1 MLQFNFILGLI
12 FIFFCIKLITIPTN
26 KRNQGLNLTTTYI
39 ILTWRSCRSYW
50 SAERWRIE
58 VRLPLGPGQVSA
70 SPHPRWGVFVQDGL
84 QLSRLMR
91 NEKCTVL
98 FIALVFFTAEKLRKN
113 KQTNQLYINTSL
125 GIDTARKCQGKKRKE
140 IFTMLKK
147 TYMVVVC
154 MFRGEGIST
163 SKVT

>member
-1 MLQFNFILGLI
+1 M
-12 FIFFCIKLITIPTN
+12 TIPTN
-26 KRNQGLNLTTTYI
+26 KRNTIYI

-50 SAERWRIE
+50 SAERWRTE
-58 VRLPLGPGQVSA
+58 ARLPLGPGQVSA

-113 KQTNQLYINTSL
+113 KQTNQLLFNTSV
-125 GIDTARKCQGKKRKE
+125 GIDTARKCQGKKREE

-147 TYMVVVC
+147 TYMFVVC
-154 MFRGEGIST
+154 MFRGRRNWHEQGNIIKTSRISYIL
-163 SKVT
+163 